1 MTTLG
6 ELVSSIPLDQV
17 VFFILAAIA
26 FVSAMLVVTV
36 REVVHAALW
45 LAVAFIGVAGLFI
58 LLNAEYLA
66 IIQLLIYVGAVV
78 VVILFGIMLT
88 KREIMEARP
97 P

>member
-17 VFFILAAIA
+17 LFLALAAVA
-26 FVSAMLVVTV
+26 FITAMLVVTV
-36 REVVHAALW
+36 REVVHSAIYLAIVFIAIAA
-45 LAVAFIGVAGLFI
+45 LFI

-66 IIQLLIYVGAVV
+66 IIQLLIYVGAVI
-78 VVILFGIMLT
+78 VVILFAIMLT
-88 KREIMEARP
+88 RREIMEARP